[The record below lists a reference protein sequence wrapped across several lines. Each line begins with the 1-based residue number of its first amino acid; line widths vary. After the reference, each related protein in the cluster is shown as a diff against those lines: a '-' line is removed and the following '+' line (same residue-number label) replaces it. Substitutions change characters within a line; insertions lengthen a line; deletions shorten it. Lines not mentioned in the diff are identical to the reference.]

1 MEIVENEAE
10 IVDSSEKASS
20 DAEEER
26 LDDTVYVFDANDAL
40 ETDDGAGCITA
51 LICMLGAPAL
61 LIWYFGRI

>member
-26 LDDTVYVFDANDAL
+26 LDDTVYVFDANDAMDK
-40 ETDDGAGCITA
+40 DDGAGCISA
-51 LICMLGAPAL
+51 LFCIIAVPAFL
-61 LIWYFGRI
+61 FWYFGWT